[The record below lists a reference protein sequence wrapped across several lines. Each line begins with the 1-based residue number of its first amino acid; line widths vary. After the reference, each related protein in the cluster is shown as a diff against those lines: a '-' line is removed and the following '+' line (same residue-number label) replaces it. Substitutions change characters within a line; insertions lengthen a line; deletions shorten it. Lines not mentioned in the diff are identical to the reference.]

1 MSNRICIYPKDVQA
15 IMGSSYS
22 YASKII
28 RSIKKRLNKT
38 KDQVVTIREFAN
50 YMGLEFEE
58 VYAEITG
65 TEYLPPKK
73 SETLKDIN
81 GPKKLSA

>member
-28 RSIKKRLNKT
+28 RTIKKELGK
-38 KDQVVTIREFAN
+38 KSHQVVTIREFAK

-65 TEYLPPKK
+65 TEYATPKK
-73 SETLKDIN
+73 RKVSNDVN